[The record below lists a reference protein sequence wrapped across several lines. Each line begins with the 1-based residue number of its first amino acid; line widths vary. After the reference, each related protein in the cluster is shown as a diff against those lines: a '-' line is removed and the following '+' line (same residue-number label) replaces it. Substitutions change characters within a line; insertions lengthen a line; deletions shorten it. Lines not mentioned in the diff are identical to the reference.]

1 MIEKQQKTYLK
12 ELQII
17 REVYDKG
24 DAEKVKMAFHIK
36 GEYLPAKKPVRKKER
51 SVCNLHFLCQ
61 LNLKLGN
68 DNFMNSCKHYYS
80 NT

>member
-1 MIEKQQKTYLK
+1 MIENGE

-24 DAEKVKMAFHIK
+24 DAEKAKMAFHIK

-51 SVCNLHFLCQ
+51 SVCNLHFV
-61 LNLKLGN
+61 
-68 DNFMNSCKHYYS
+68 
-80 NT
+80 